1 LDFKKIKQK
10 ERDNAKLL
18 FKTREGKTQ
27 LKDIQR
33 KAKTFVPGAPLP
45 EATNKNTNAA
55 GLTPEQVTIL
65 LLPAVICM
73 PGLPYKSF
81 PSCIVCYTEDY
92 KLSVVSDLL

>member
-55 GLTPEQVTIL
+55 GLTPEQVTFL
-65 LLPAVICM
+65 LLLDVICTVC
-73 PGLPYKSF
+73 PNSKCGLFSLQKFIFLYRSL
-81 PSCIVCYTEDY
+81 CRR
-92 KLSVVSDLL
+92 L